1 MDTRNPQM
9 KLLAIASLMAVA
21 LLAARGATQT
31 SGAPPRPK
39 IPLGLDLYMPVP
51 EDNPLTAEKVAIG
64 RKLFFDKRLS
74 RDKTM
79 SCGTCHD
86 PQRGFTDGHAV
97 SVGVFGRKGSRNV
110 PTLIN
115 RGYGATHFWDG
126 RASSLEEQVLQPI
139 QNPKELDMTVE
150 EVVKRV
156 KKDSG
161 YARRF
166 QAVFGSAVNAE
177 DLAMALAN
185 YVRTILSGNSPLDR
199 YLSGQRN
206 AISPKA
212 RAGLRIFR
220 GKGNCTACHLGPN
233 FTDERFHNTGIAWR
247 NSRLSDSGRFAVT
260 DEEQDLGAFKTPTL
274 REVAQTT
281 PYMHDGSLA
290 TLEQVIEFYNRGG
303 NPNPHLDPEV
313 RPLHLTVEEKETLLA
328 FLKSLSG
335 DIREGMYGFH

>member
-1 MDTRNPQM
+1 MGTRNQQM

-21 LLAARGATQT
+21 LLTAPGATQT

-51 EDNPLTAEKVAIG
+51 EDNPLTAEKVALG

-79 SCGTCHD
+79 SCATCHD
-86 PQRGFTDGHAV
+86 PQRAFTDGHAV
-97 SVGVFGRKGSRNV
+97 SVGVFGRKGPRNV

-150 EVVKRV
+150 KIVKRV
-156 KKDSG
+156 KKDSS

-166 QAVFGSAVNAE
+166 QVVFGSAVNGE

-206 AISPKA
+206 AISPKT

-233 FTDERFHNTGIAWR
+233 FSDERFHNTGIAWR
-247 NSRLSDSGRFAVT
+247 NGRLSDSGRFAVT
-260 DEEQDLGAFKTPTL
+260 DKEQDLGAFKTPTL

-303 NPNPHLDPEV
+303 NPNSQLDPEV
-313 RPLHLTVEEKETLLA
+313 RPLHLTAEEKEALLV

-335 DIREGMYGFH
+335 DIREGM

>member
-1 MDTRNPQM
+1 MNRLVSAILMSTA
-9 KLLAIASLMAVA
+9 LLPFPAVA
-21 LLAARGATQT
+21 QT
-31 SGAPPRPK
+31 SGASQRPE
-39 IPLGLDLYMPVP
+39 IPVGLDLYLPVP
-51 EDNPLTAEKVAIG
+51 EDNPLTVEKVALG

-74 RDKTM
+74 RDRSI

-86 PQRGFTDGHAV
+86 PQRAFSNGRDV
-97 SVGVFGRKGSRNV
+97 SVGVFGRKGTRNV

-115 RGYGATHFWDG
+115 RGYGDSHFWDG
-126 RASSLEEQVLQPI
+126 RAASLEEQVLQPI
-139 QNPKELDMTVE
+139 RNPKELDMTVE
-150 EVVKRV
+150 EVVERV
-156 KKDSG
+156 KDDGDYSG
-161 YARRF
+161 RF
-166 QAVFGSAVNAE
+166 QAVFGSAVNGE
-177 DLAMALAN
+177 DLAKALAN

-199 YLSGQRN
+199 YLSGQRD
-206 AISPKA
+206 ALSPKA

-247 NSRLSDSGRFAVT
+247 NGRLSDSGRFVVT
-260 DEEQDLGAFKTPTL
+260 DNEQDLGAFKTPTL
-274 REVAQTT
+274 REVAQTA

-313 RPLHLTVEEKETLLA
+313 RPLHLTAEEKEALLV